1 MPLRAAAPDSGV
13 MTRPPRPVT
22 ERLLSGPVVG
32 RFLFLG
38 AIQAAGVCFAFFWR
52 IHSAHLGFG
61 DFTAA
66 NPVYRE
72 ASRGTAAEQRT
83 TDQWPCPRAAL
94 SARLVPELRNRGK
107 RYR

>member
-1 MPLRAAAPDSGV
+1 MMRWCALAMGAEPPDAGV
-13 MTRPPRPVT
+13 MTRPPRPAA
-22 ERLLSGPVVG
+22 ERLLSRAVVG

-72 ASRGTAAEQRT
+72 ART
-83 TDQWPCPRAAL
+83 MTQVGL
-94 SARLVPELRNRGK
+94 S
-107 RYR
+107 